1 MRKAFAR
8 ALQRRRGSDTNA
20 TIAEAAAAAV
30 AAAAVEDAAVAF
42 AVASNGGGSSSSS
55 SMQPS
60 LTAVSAAGSGA
71 VSISAMG
78 PAEVLAMIE
87 RIAPEELCR
96 CAGALASALLRCL
109 APSCSVRDRGM
120 TLHASVG
127 WVWKLLAVSH
137 LSITLCWHCVILWT
151 VLDIA
156 VSSVCRFVISTAHC
170 C

>member
-42 AVASNGGGSSSSS
+42 AVASNGG
-55 SMQPS
+55 
-60 LTAVSAAGSGA
+60 GSGA

-156 VSSVCRFVISTAHC
+156 VSSVCRFINSTAHC

>member
-1 MRKAFAR
+1 MLNTGGYGPGGGFGMRKAFAR

-30 AAAAVEDAAVAF
+30 AAAAAEDAAVAF
-42 AVASNGGGSSSSS
+42 AAASNGGGSSSSS
-55 SMQPS
+55 LQPA

-137 LSITLCWHCVILWT
+137 WSIT
-151 VLDIA
+151 
-156 VSSVCRFVISTAHC
+156 S
-170 C
+170 